1 MRCRVRDTNWS
12 PPPMYNS
19 LALPLSRAYTGM
31 MIDYHKCWGQ
41 CAKPPNMDADI
52 QLWTFTDCQQQVHIV
67 RTQAYK
73 MEEPCKYT
81 KRMSTMWGHM

>member
-52 QLWTFTDCQQQVHIV
+52 
-67 RTQAYK
+67 
-73 MEEPCKYT
+73 
-81 KRMSTMWGHM
+81 